1 MFGLGK
7 KKVPIDD
14 AIDAYIHHS
23 LSIIDHCFPV
33 WFDHFSKALPIVIS
47 DMKKLQSINIK
58 EVKKAYTI
66 STIAY
71 GFRPAKNLFGET
83 ISIILHS
90 NFKIQLKKWLK
101 DDDEWMIGEV
111 LYLYNK
117 IDEEMGFFVLPQST
131 IIKYIVE
138 KAGIR
143 KLYDVNGQVSREE
156 LFLDAACM
164 TFVVIGNETFW
175 KDFSER
181 FKF

>member
-7 KKVPIDD
+7 KKVHIDD
-14 AIDAYIHHS
+14 AIDAYIHQS

-33 WFDHFSKALPIVIS
+33 WFEHFSKALPIVIS
-47 DMKKLQSINIK
+47 DMNKLQSINMK
-58 EVKKAYTI
+58 EVKKAYAI

-71 GFRPAKNLFGET
+71 GFRPAKNLFGQT

-90 NFKIQLKKWLK
+90 NFKIQLKKLLK
-101 DDDEWMIGEV
+101 GDDEWMVDEV
-111 LYLYNK
+111 LYLYNNM
-117 IDEEMGFFVLPQST
+117 DEEMESCILPQRT
-131 IIKYIVE
+131 IVKYIVE
-138 KAGIR
+138 KAGIK

-164 TFVVIGNETFW
+164 TFVVVGNETFW